1 MKKVLLLFCSLW
13 LSYLTVNVQAQEN
26 TATTCHM
33 QVSVLTCAPGN
44 ELYALFGHT
53 ALRIVDTITGMD
65 VVYNYGTF
73 DFNDP
78 NFYTKFVRGKLDY
91 YLNPESYVNFLAIY
105 QYENRSVTEQVLQL
119 SCEEKLALYDALNHN
134 LLPANKYYH
143 YDFLLDNCTTRIR
156 DLIVKYTKGLTIQQP
171 LVPVGTTYRNM
182 LHQYL
187 DAGKQPW
194 SKFGIDLLLG
204 MPCDKVVDI
213 NESQF
218 LPDYLLKA
226 VDASSNRLVQVKQQT
241 FTARLASETS
251 TTIPPLWVTG
261 ILFGL
266 LVLSAF
272 SKKTSV
278 QRFITTLYS
287 LLLYLL
293 GVVGVL
299 LLFMWLGTDHQTCRN
314 NLNIL
319 WAWPWHIVAAW
330 AVVKQPKWWQRYQYF
345 QAIAMALLLASWWWL
360 PQQLPLPVVPLVIWL
375 SVMGW
380 VNSRNR
386 K

>member
-1 MKKVLLLFCSLW
+1 MKKAWLLFCSLW
-13 LSYLTVNVQAQEN
+13 LSYLTVNVQAQQN

-33 QVSVLTCAPGN
+33 QVSVLTCAPGD

-78 NFYTKFVRGKLDY
+78 NFYTKFVRGKLNY

-105 QYENRSVTEQVLQL
+105 QFEQRSVTEQVLEL
-119 SCEEKLALYDALNHN
+119 TCEEKLALYNALNFN

-143 YDFLLDNCTTRIR
+143 YDFLLDNCTTRVR
-156 DLIVKYTKGLTIQQP
+156 DLIIKHTKGLNIQQP
-171 LVPVGTTYRNM
+171 LVPAGTTYRNM

-226 VDASSNRLVQVKQQT
+226 IDASNNRLVQQKQQV
-241 FTARLASETS
+241 FTARLAGQTA

-266 LVLSAF
+266 LILSAF
-272 SKKTSV
+272 SKKTAV
-278 QRFITTLYS
+278 QRFVTTLYS

-293 GVVGVL
+293 GIVGVL
-299 LLFMWLGTDHQTCRN
+299 LLFMWFGTDHQTCRN

-330 AVVKQPKWWQRYQYF
+330 AVVKQPKWWKQYQYI
-345 QAIAMALLLASWWWL
+345 QALAMAFLLASWWWL
-360 PQQLPLPVVPLVIWL
+360 PQQLPLPVVPLIIWL
-375 SVMGW
+375 GVMGW
-380 VNSRNR
+380 VHSRNF